1 MGQSRHFINQLH
13 FANLVLPIYF
23 SLILYYLHLGTY
35 AGENENIICIHR
47 QKINALSKS
56 KRVKKKPNWKNQ
68 LFLIDMQAFKWKS
81 NKYLLKSSR
90 CGSVGRSGCFQNVGN
105 VIRIQ
110 PQICKFYVAYISVSV
125 GKTKIQKKMLCTDHY
140 EINTNT
146 RFHKSSNQ

>member
-56 KRVKKKPNWKNQ
+56 KRVKK
-68 LFLIDMQAFKWKS
+68 S
-81 NKYLLKSSR
+81 
-90 CGSVGRSGCFQNVGN
+90 
-105 VIRIQ
+105 
-110 PQICKFYVAYISVSV
+110 QIGKIS
-125 GKTKIQKKMLCTDHY
+125 
-140 EINTNT
+140 
-146 RFHKSSNQ
+146 FF